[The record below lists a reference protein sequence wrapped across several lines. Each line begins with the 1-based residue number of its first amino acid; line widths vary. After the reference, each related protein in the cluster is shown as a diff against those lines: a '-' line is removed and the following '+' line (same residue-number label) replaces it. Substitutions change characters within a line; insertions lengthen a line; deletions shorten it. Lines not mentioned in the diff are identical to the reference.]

1 MEFLSLE
8 AVVGCDQTTN
18 PATAV
23 GVLQAERY
31 IRSKLKLSSY
41 ELAFFTYN
49 TKDLNTVHN

>member
-1 MEFLSLE
+1 MEFLSIE
-8 AVVGCDQTTN
+8 VVVGCDQTTN

-41 ELAFFTYN
+41 VLAFFTYN